1 MVEFSKETDH
11 YYMHKNGRGREE
23 KVSKWYAYF
32 DSEECAIE
40 YVGRRKNVEEDMK
53 RKEQIR
59 SAGVELFDAAVR
71 VLEKLDHPTL
81 GVTIYDA
88 DALRSAIAKARGEA

>member
-23 KVSKWYAYF
+23 KASRWYAYF
-32 DSEECAIE
+32 DSEKCAIE
-40 YVGRRKNVEEDMK
+40 YVEKRKNIEDEEK
-53 RKEQIR
+53 RNVQIR

-88 DALRSAIAKARGEA
+88 DALRAAIAKARGEA